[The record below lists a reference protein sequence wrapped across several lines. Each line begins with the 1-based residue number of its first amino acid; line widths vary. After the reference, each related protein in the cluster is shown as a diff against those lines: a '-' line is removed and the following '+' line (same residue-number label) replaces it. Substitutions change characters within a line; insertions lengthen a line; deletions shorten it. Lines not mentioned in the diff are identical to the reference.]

1 MNLFKDK
8 NIDYQH
14 VSCLHGLFWLSWDL
28 KHSSTG
34 SQPAENREPG
44 EGGAQARE
52 PDVAALHG
60 PRRLQD
66 EEEEEVQQE
75 RGRPQ
80 EAAEL

>member
-1 MNLFKDK
+1 MSSWSFLVELVG
-8 NIDYQH
+8 Y
-14 VSCLHGLFWLSWDL
+14 SLLSWDL
-28 KHSSTG
+28 KHSSSD
-34 SQPAENREPG
+34 SQPAEDREPG

-80 EAAEL
+80 GAAEL